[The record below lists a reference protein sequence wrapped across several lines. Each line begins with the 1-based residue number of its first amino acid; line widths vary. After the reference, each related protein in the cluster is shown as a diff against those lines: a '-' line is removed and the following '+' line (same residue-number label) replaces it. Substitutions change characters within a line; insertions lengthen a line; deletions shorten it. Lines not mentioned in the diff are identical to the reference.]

1 MRPIPRSPA
10 EERESL
16 LLEVEALKARLGA
29 LESLLA
35 DEITA
40 KASLFRTV
48 TEHQGRY
55 VDLVESA
62 PWIVTRVNG
71 RGCYIDSNSY
81 FARSLGRMTED
92 VLDQSVGSLGEGPA
106 WTEAVSAFAASSL
119 YRSEPRSVPVS
130 VHGEERSFLLM
141 MYRPKAGPSFT
152 ILALDQTERD
162 QALARA
168 EASAED
174 KAMFLAVMSHELRT
188 PMNGVLGLAA
198 LLKDTDLDE
207 EQADLVST
215 IEKTG
220 TTLVRIINDVLD
232 LSKAENG
239 AMEFESSAF
248 SVEVIVQSVVAT
260 LGATARQSSARIE
273 AAFGEGL
280 PQLVLGDQ
288 HRIQQ
293 VLTNLAGNALK
304 FAPGGLVRVE
314 VERGPDH
321 AGEAALTFRVV
332 DDGIGIEPSELDRL
346 FEAFTQADSSVSRHY
361 GGTGL
366 GLTISRLL
374 VEGMGGQL
382 AARSTPGEGSTFEF
396 TLSFQL
402 AKSDPAEASPA
413 TAAALP
419 ATGPMRVLV
428 AEDNLVNQRVARGML
443 EILGHEVRVVS
454 NGMEAVEAA
463 RGGGID
469 LILMD
474 VNMPVLDGLEA
485 TRRIREA
492 AGPEQGLPIVALTA
506 NAIEGDQ
513 QVCLDAGMDHYLPK
527 PFAKDELA
535 GAIQRVAAR
544 RTVG

>member
-1 MRPIPRSPA
+1 MKPIPRSPA

-16 LLEVEALKARLGA
+16 LLEVEALQTRLGA

-40 KASLFRTV
+40 KASLFKTV

-62 PWIVTRVNG
+62 PWIVTRVDS

-81 FARSLGRMTED
+81 FARSLGRTTED
-92 VLDQSVGSLGEGPA
+92 VLDRAVGSLGEGAA
-106 WTEAVSAFAASSL
+106 WSEAVSAFAASSL
-119 YRSEPRSVPVS
+119 YRSEPCSVPVF
-130 VHGEERSFLLM
+130 VKGEERSLLLM

-168 EASAED
+168 ENSAKD

-207 EQADLVST
+207 DQAELVST

-239 AMEFESSAF
+239 AMEFESAAF
-248 SVEVIVQSVVAT
+248 SVEAVVRSVVAT
-260 LGATARQSSARIE
+260 LGATARQSSARLE
-273 AAFGEGL
+273 AAISEGL
-280 PQLVLGDQ
+280 PQHILGDQ

-314 VERGPDH
+314 VDRGPDR
-321 AGEAALTFRVV
+321 GGDVTLTFRVV
-332 DDGIGIEPSELDRL
+332 DDGIGIEAAELDRL

-366 GLTISRLL
+366 GLTISKLL

-382 AARSTPGEGSTFEF
+382 SAASTPGEGSTFEF
-396 TLSFQL
+396 SL
-402 AKSDPAEASPA
+402 AFDLAEDDPAPAAPASDA
-413 TAAALP
+413 SLSTA
-419 ATGPMRVLV
+419 GPMRVLV

-443 EILGHEVRVVS
+443 ETLGHEVQVVP
-454 NGMEAVEAA
+454 NGLEAVEAA
-463 RGGGID
+463 RNGGVD

-485 TRRIREA
+485 TRRIRDA
-492 AGPEQGLPIVALTA
+492 MGPERELPIIALTA

-527 PFAKDELA
+527 PFAKGELA
-535 GAIQRVAAR
+535 SAIGRVAAR
-544 RTVG
+544 RSVT

>member
-1 MRPIPRSPA
+1 MRPIPSSPA

-16 LLEVEALKARLGA
+16 LLEVEALQTRLGA

-71 RGCYIDSNSY
+71 QGCYIDSNSY
-81 FARSLGRMTED
+81 FARSLGRRTEE
-92 VLDQSVGSLGEGPA
+92 VLDQEVGSLGEGTA
-106 WTEAVSAFAASSL
+106 WCEAVSSFAGSSL
-119 YRSEPRSVPVS
+119 YRSEPCSVPVL
-130 VHGEERSFLLM
+130 VNGEERSFLLM

-168 EASAED
+168 EASAKD

-198 LLKDTDLDE
+198 LLKDTNLDE

-239 AMEFESSAF
+239 AMEFESAPF
-248 SVEVIVQSVVAT
+248 SVETTVRAVVAT
-260 LGATARQSSARIE
+260 LGATARQASARLE
-273 AAFGEGL
+273 AAFSGEL
-280 PQLVLGDQ
+280 PPLILGDQ

-314 VERGPDH
+314 VEGGPDRDG
-321 AGEAALTFRVV
+321 AVALTFRVV
-332 DDGIGIEPSELDRL
+332 DDGIGIEPVELDRL

-366 GLTISRLL
+366 GLTISKLL
-374 VEGMGGQL
+374 VEGMGGHL
-382 AARSTPGEGSTFEF
+382 SATSTPGVGSTFEF
-396 TLSFQL
+396 SLVFEQTEAQ
-402 AKSDPAEASPA
+402 AAPAPTASDA
-413 TAAALP
+413 TLP
-419 ATGPMRVLV
+419 ASGPMRVLV

-443 EILGHEVRVVS
+443 EILGHEVQVVS
-454 NGMEAVEAA
+454 NGVEAVEAA
-463 RGGGID
+463 RRGGID

-492 AGPEQGLPIVALTA
+492 KGPERGLPIVALTA

-535 GAIQRVAAR
+535 GALQRVAAR
-544 RTVG
+544 GRVS

>member
-62 PWIVTRVNG
+62 PWIVTRVNSQ
-71 RGCYIDSNSY
+71 GCYIDSNSY
-81 FARSLGRMTED
+81 FARSLGRKTED
-92 VLDQSVGSLGEGPA
+92 VLDQALGSLGEGPA

-119 YRSEPRSVPVS
+119 YRSEPCSVPVT
-130 VHGEERSFLLM
+130 VNGEERSFLLM

-188 PMNGVLGLAA
+188 PMNGVLGLTA
-198 LLKDTDLDE
+198 LLQDTNLDE

-239 AMEFESSAF
+239 AMEFESAPF
-248 SVEVIVQSVVAT
+248 SVEAIVRSVVAT
-260 LGATARQSSARIE
+260 LGATARQSSARVV

-280 PQLVLGDQ
+280 PRFVLGDQ

-314 VERGPDH
+314 VERGPEHD
-321 AGEAALTFRVV
+321 GEAALTFRVI

-366 GLTISRLL
+366 GLTISKLL
-374 VEGMGGQL
+374 VEGMGGLL
-382 AARSTPGEGSTFEF
+382 AARSLPGEGSTFEF
-396 TLSFQL
+396 TLSFQI
-402 AKSDPAEASPA
+402 ANSDPAQASP
-413 TAAALP
+413 TTDAALP
-419 ATGPMRVLV
+419 ATGPMRILV

-492 AGPEQGLPIVALTA
+492 PGPEQGLPIVALTA

-527 PFAKDELA
+527 PFAQDDLA
-535 GAIQRVAAR
+535 GAIQQVAAR
-544 RTVG
+544 RSVG